1 MFKMYQVKQIQKN
14 VGKNVYCELAFVAD
28 ISCEFT
34 GVHAADAY
42 MHKLRAGCKE

>member
-1 MFKMYQVKQIQKN
+1 MYKVKQIKKN
-14 VGKNVYCELAFVAD
+14 VSKNVYCELAFVAGM
-28 ISCEFT
+28 SGEFT